1 MADRRNQN
9 VSADQGAISPLIWD
23 RDQDGFISADECHT
37 TLEVAF
43 GIVLGNRSR
52 LHLKNGHVMNLG
64 MFRQFDTDNDNKLS
78 RHEFVSKFSI
88 NVTWTKVV
96 SGNGTRLKRVP
107 K

>member
-1 MADRRNQN
+1 MADAEIKD
-9 VSADQGAISPLIWD
+9 VSADLGAISPSIWD
-23 RDQDGFISADECHT
+23 RNHDGFISTDECRT
-37 TLEVAF
+37 TLEVVF
-43 GIVLGNRSR
+43 GIVLENGSR